1 MIVQPTLR
9 IAARPL
15 RRIGLLM
22 AGPLLLAGQSAQ
34 AASQDDWDTA
44 SDVAVGGLLLWS
56 VGVPAAKGDTQGAL
70 QAGGAAVAGF
80 GAAQGLKQ
88 VFPEQRPDGSGNDSF
103 PSGHTAT
110 AFAAATSILER
121 RGPEEGIPALAL
133 ASFVGLARVEA
144 DKHYWYD
151 VVAGAAIGAGAGL
164 LITHPRPDDKGRV
177 AVLVPW
183 GDAHSIG
190 VHVAARF

>member
-1 MIVQPTLR
+1 MPTTRFAVLF
-9 IAARPL
+9 AA
-15 RRIGLLM
+15 
-22 AGPLLLAGQSAQ
+22 PLLIASQPASAS
-34 AASQDDWDTA
+34 SQDDWARA
-44 SDVAVGGLLLWS
+44 SDIGVGGLLLWS
-56 VGVPAAKGDTQGAL
+56 IGVPLAEGDSKGAL
-70 QAGGAAVAGF
+70 QAGAADVAGF
-80 GAAQGLKQ
+80 AAAQALKEA
-88 VFPEQRPDGSGNDSF
+88 FPETRPDRSGNDSF

-121 RGPEEGIPALAL
+121 RGPGEGVPALAL
-133 ASFVGLARVEA
+133 AGVVGLARVEA

-164 LITHPRPDDKGRV
+164 LLTHPKADGKGRM

-190 VHVAARF
+190 VNVAARF

>member
-1 MIVQPTLR
+1 VNAKP
-9 IAARPL
+9 AATPMPRPF
-15 RRIGLLM
+15 RRLGLLA
-22 AGPLLLAGQSAQ
+22 AGPILLAGQNAQ

-70 QAGGAAVAGF
+70 KAGGSAVAAF
-80 GAAQGLKQ
+80 GAAQALKQ

-151 VVAGAAIGAGAGL
+151 AVAGAALGAGAGL
-164 LITHPRPDDKGRV
+164 LITRPKPDKNGRI
-177 AVLVPW
+177 AVIVPW
-183 GDAHSIG
+183 GDTHSIG
-190 VHVAARF
+190 LHVAARF

>member
-1 MIVQPTLR
+1 V
-9 IAARPL
+9 IAATAASAASPA
-15 RRIGLLM
+15 RRLALL
-22 AGPLLLAGQSAQ
+22 AAVPALLLAQPAA
-34 AASQDDWDTA
+34 AASEDDWDTA

-56 VGVPAAKGDTQGAL
+56 VGVPVLEDDTPGAV
-70 QAGGAAVAGF
+70 QAGASSVLAF

-110 AFAAATSILER
+110 AFAAAASILDR

-144 DKHYWYD
+144 DKHHWYD
-151 VVAGAAIGAGAGL
+151 VVAGAALGTGVGL
-164 LITHPRPDDKGRV
+164 VITKRKPGKDGRV
-177 AVLVPW
+177 AVVVPW
-183 GDAHSIG
+183 GDTRSLG
-190 VHVAARF
+190 VTVAARF

>member
-1 MIVQPTLR
+1 MITKPTAL
-9 IAARPL
+9 AAPRL
-15 RRIGLLM
+15 SRRAWLV
-22 AGPLLLAGQSAQ
+22 AAPALLLAQPAA

-44 SDVAVGGLLLWS
+44 SDVAVGSLLLWS
-56 VGVPAAKGDTQGAL
+56 VGVPAVKGDTQGAL
-70 QAGGAAVAGF
+70 QAGGSAAAGF

-151 VVAGAAIGAGAGL
+151 VVAGAALGAGAGL
-164 LITHPRPDDKGRV
+164 LITHGKPDKDGRM
-177 AVLVPW
+177 AVVVPW
-183 GDAHSIG
+183 GDTRSLG
-190 VHVAARF
+190 VTVAARF

>member
-1 MIVQPTLR
+1 MIAKP
-9 IAARPL
+9 AALSASPRLPRL
-15 RRIGLLM
+15 V
-22 AGPLLLAGQSAQ
+22 LLA
-34 AASQDDWDTA
+34 AAPVLLASQPAHASSQDDWATA

-56 VGVPAAKGDTQGAL
+56 VGVPAVEGDTQGAL
-70 QAGGAAVAGF
+70 QAGASAALGF
-80 GAAQGLKQ
+80 GAAEGLKQ

-110 AFAAATSILER
+110 AFAAAASILDR

-144 DKHYWYD
+144 DKHHWYD
-151 VVAGAAIGAGAGL
+151 VVAGAALGTGVGL
-164 LITHPRPDDKGRV
+164 VITHHKPDKDGRV

-183 GDAHSIG
+183 GDTHSLG
-190 VHVAARF
+190 VNVAARF